1 MKETQNIQEKKS
13 NPVLDFFSKTL
24 NGMAYGLFA
33 TLIIGT
39 IFGTIGTL
47 FHYGAGNGFCDFMY
61 YILNDKNGLAFILQV
76 LTGAGI
82 GVGIALA
89 LKFDPL
95 KTVVLAAVGEVA
107 ALFSLSTK
115 FVTNPT
121 DFNFFSISGFKI
133 GDPLTIYLVC
143 IAAALAIK
151 YTLVKK
157 TPVDILIV
165 PLFGLAVGLTASL
178 LIRYPA
184 IYVTYGIQWLVNAG
198 TTAVPFVMG
207 IVVAVL
213 MGMALT
219 APISSAAIAAMIFVL
234 PQGVTVSMAL
244 ADPQLAGL
252 VVASGAA
259 VIGCSTQMVGF
270 AIQSRKDNPIGMVIS
285 IGIGT
290 SMLQF
295 KNILKNPL
303 IWLPTIIA
311 SAILGPISTCWIKVI
326 CTGSSAGMG
335 TAGLVGQIGTI
346 SSMGVDNWQVWVGIF
361 VLQIIAPAA
370 IVFGLDLLFRKLGW
384 IKDGDLK
391 V

>member
-1 MKETQNIQEKKS
+1 MEKSEKNIQEKKS
-13 NPVLDFFSKTL
+13 NQVLDFFSKTL

-47 FHYGAGNGFCDFMY
+47 FHYGEGNKFCDFMFTIFGSGQSGISY
-61 YILNDKNGLAFILQV
+61 VLQI

-95 KTVVLAAVGEVA
+95 KTVVLAAVGEGA
-107 ALFSLSTK
+107 AYFSLSTK
-115 FVTNPT
+115 FITAHIT
-121 DFNFFSISGFKI
+121 EFGAFNGFKV
-133 GDPLTIYLVC
+133 GDPLTIYLVV
-143 IAAALAIK
+143 IATALAMK
-151 YTLVKK
+151 YVLVKK
-157 TPVDILIV
+157 TPVDIILV
-165 PLFGLAVGLTASL
+165 PLFGVAVGLIGSL

-184 IYVTYGIQWLVNAG
+184 IYVTFAIQWLVNAG
-198 TTAVPFVMG
+198 TEAVPFVMG

-219 APISSAAIAAMIFVL
+219 APISSAAIAAMIFVI
-234 PQGVTVSMAL
+234 PAE
-244 ADPQLAGL
+244 ADPSLYQGL
-252 VVASGAA
+252 MIASGAA
-259 VIGCSTQMVGF
+259 VIGCSAQMVGF

-295 KNILKNPL
+295 KNILKKPL

-311 SAILGPISTCWIKVI
+311 SAILGPISTCWIKVK
-326 CTGSSAGMG
+326 CMGSSAGMG

-346 SSMGVDNWQVWVGIF
+346 TSMGVNNWQVWVGIF

-370 IVFGLDLLFRKLGW
+370 IVFGLDFLFRKLGW
-384 IKDGDLK
+384 IKEGDLR